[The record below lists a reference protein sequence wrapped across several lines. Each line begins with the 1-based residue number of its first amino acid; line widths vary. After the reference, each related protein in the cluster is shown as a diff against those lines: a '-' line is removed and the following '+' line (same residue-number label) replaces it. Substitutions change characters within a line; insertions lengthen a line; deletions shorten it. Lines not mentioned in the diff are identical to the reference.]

1 MALKEYNQKRNFDKT
16 HEPKGRKEKS
26 NKKLRFVVQHHIA
39 RKDHYDFRLEWEG
52 VLKSWAVPKG
62 PSYSN
67 GRGSST

>member
-52 VLKSWAVPKG
+52 VLKV
-62 PSYSN
+62 
-67 GRGSST
+67 GRFLKVHHIILKIRDWQ